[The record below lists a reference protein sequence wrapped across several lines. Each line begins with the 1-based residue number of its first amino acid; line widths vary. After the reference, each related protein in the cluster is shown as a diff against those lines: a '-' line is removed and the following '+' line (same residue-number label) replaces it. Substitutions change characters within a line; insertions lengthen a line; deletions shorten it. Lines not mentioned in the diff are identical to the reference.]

1 MKKFYLIT
9 IMAISGYGIV
19 KSHAGIALDVTYER
33 RNCDAALLKAEIEK
47 QFQVPTMNDFL
58 GRMSNAQ
65 SLSNKGQGVSYATD
79 HSLFVVGGSGGVG
92 FSSASGFDVQ
102 TSGNGLPPVGIGVQG
117 SIMAGMS
124 LSKLPV
130 PALGPVDLKKL
141 TVFVNFM
148 GYSNDSIVSSLSMK
162 TNTFGIHAQYKFID
176 GKNIGGLGLLN
187 WGGMAFTTGFDV
199 SSNSLT
205 YKVGQSITVP
215 SGSQNF
221 TWTPNSNSALVL
233 ESNSFSVPLE
243 ISTSI
248 RTLYILSIFGGA
260 AVDLNFG
267 NSKVAASL
275 NGPVTGSPLA
285 VTGSASLTGSE
296 EQGPSFGHLRFFAG
310 PQLNLVPLKNTNL
323 LSLYAQ
329 GNFSLGGNYG
339 VHAGIRAAW

>member
-1 MKKFYLIT
+1 VPGGQNPKKMLEFVNRQGYWVLWPEAYPRGHSFWQGIRSRLMKKFYLIT
-9 IMAISGYGIV
+9 ILAILATVSQI
-19 KSHAGIALDVTYER
+19 HAGIALDVTTS
-33 RNCDAALLKAEIEK
+33 DATATALLKAEIEK

-215 SGSQNF
+215 SGSQTF
-221 TWTPNSNSALVL
+221 YLDAKF
-233 ESNSFSVPLE
+233 E
-243 ISTSI
+243 
-248 RTLYILSIFGGA
+248 
-260 AVDLNFG
+260 
-267 NSKVAASL
+267 
-275 NGPVTGSPLA
+275 
-285 VTGSASLTGSE
+285 
-296 EQGPSFGHLRFFAG
+296 
-310 PQLNLVPLKNTNL
+310 
-323 LSLYAQ
+323 
-329 GNFSLGGNYG
+329 
-339 VHAGIRAAW
+339 